1 MTKRIFKLLMYDQL
15 KILEKTK
22 YDTLMEGYLSRSH
35 FNSIGVSFLV
45 WSEKISQNDE
55 NLLQIWNINQNP
67 RFSNIHEIH
76 ARGSIGIIITF
87 DASEYG
93 FAEKLEEQINYY
105 MLSSKIEPL
114 IIGLYGW
121 VPNNAQDQIDAE
133 YIEEAKI
140 YLKSTIVEEWD
151 VYVEIYFH
159 SSEENL
165 FFKLLQE
172 MSKIAVNETITF
184 FKRQSVKKYNSLI
197 TVINKIAELFPQL
210 ENRIEL
216 VEEGVKITGKIKT
229 YFIDTKGSSYICG
242 RKKMTSLCLEDSDS
256 QSSQRYRI
264 AIASLKTLLDDDNQF
279 INPSIIKILSKT
291 FYLLNDEYFMQ
302 IDSVFKKQIS

>member
-35 FNSIGVSFLV
+35 FYSIGVSFLV
-45 WSEKISQNDE
+45 WSEKTTQNDE

-67 RFSNIHEIH
+67 RFANIHEIH

-87 DASEYG
+87 DASENG
-93 FAEKLEEQINYY
+93 FAEKLEEQINHY

-121 VPNNAQDQIDAE
+121 VPYDTQDQFDAE
-133 YIEEAKI
+133 YMDEAKI
-140 YLKSTIVEEWD
+140 YLKSTIEEEWD
-151 VYVEIYFH
+151 VYVKIYFH
-159 SSEENL
+159 SDEENL
-165 FFKLLQE
+165 FVKLLHE
-172 MSKIAVNETITF
+172 MSRIAVNEAITF
-184 FKRQSVKKYNSLI
+184 YKRQSVKKHNSLVA
-197 TVINKIAELFPQL
+197 VINKMVELFPQL
-210 ENRIEL
+210 ESRMEM

-229 YFIDTKGSSYICG
+229 YLIDTKGSSYIYDS
-242 RKKMTSLCLEDSDS
+242 KKMTSLCLEDSNS

-264 AIASLKTLLDDDNQF
+264 ALASLKTLLDDDNQF

-291 FYLLNDEYFMQ
+291 FYLLNDDYFVQ
-302 IDSVFKKQIS
+302 IDDVFKKQIS

>member
-1 MTKRIFKLLMYDQL
+1 MTKRIFKMLMYDQL

-22 YDTLMEGYLSRSH
+22 YDTLMDGYLSRSH

-45 WSEKISQNDE
+45 WSEKISQNEE

-67 RFSNIHEIH
+67 RFTNIHEIH

-121 VPNNAQDQIDAE
+121 VPCNTQDQTDEE
-133 YIEEAKI
+133 YLEKAKY
-140 YLKSTIVEEWD
+140 YLKSTIEEEWD
-151 VYVEIYFH
+151 VYVKIHFH
-159 SSEENL
+159 SGEENL

-172 MSKIAVNETITF
+172 MSRIAANEA
-184 FKRQSVKKYNSLI
+184 KRQSVKRHNSLVA
-197 TVINKIAELFPQL
+197 VINKMVELFPQL
-210 ENRIEL
+210 ENKIEL

-229 YFIDTKGSSYICG
+229 YFIDTQGSSYICG
-242 RKKMTSLCLEDSDS
+242 SKKKTSLCLEDSDS

-264 AIASLKTLLDDDNQF
+264 ALASLKILLDDDSQF

-302 IDSVFKKQIS
+302 IDDVFKKQIS